1 MISCSCIFNPRTW
14 FEILMKVVFEHFVT
28 TWFPLSLCVSFI
40 QVLVNIG
47 NYFTFESVF
56 LSPRK
61 GVYSFNFHVIKVY
74 QSQTI
79 QVPTFSVF
87 TLQEFTK
94 KQKKTKPW
102 FWGKKRELKWINTAD
117 QNSQWLMELALVFLQ
132 VNTNRGR

>member
-1 MISCSCIFNPRTW
+1 MLHSGSPKRNGFQPIAVSLTDPSEKMIPLLVLNY
-14 FEILMKVVFEHFVT
+14 ILQLFKGMCPT
-28 TWFPLSLCVSFI
+28 FPTDSACFSFL

-79 QVPTFSVF
+79 QVF
-87 TLQEFTK
+87 
-94 KQKKTKPW
+94 
-102 FWGKKRELKWINTAD
+102 
-117 QNSQWLMELALVFLQ
+117 FLLLFFFILPQ
-132 VNTNRGR
+132 

>member
-1 MISCSCIFNPRTW
+1 MHFLNPPKTTVTCLANCVISVSDPRDTHSR
-14 FEILMKVVFEHFVT
+14 ESGMVDN
-28 TWFPLSLCVSFI
+28 SLYVITKAIRNNTLLKYWINKDCCHNTYCFCFFLFS

-79 QVPTFSVF
+79 QVLSSFSSHIIF
-87 TLQEFTK
+87 CK
-94 KQKKTKPW
+94 N
-102 FWGKKRELKWINTAD
+102 G
-117 QNSQWLMELALVFLQ
+117 
-132 VNTNRGR
+132 

>member
-1 MISCSCIFNPRTW
+1 MLF
-14 FEILMKVVFEHFVT
+14 F
-28 TWFPLSLCVSFI
+28 SLF

-79 QVPTFSVF
+79 QVPICLF
-87 TLQEFTK
+87 
-94 KQKKTKPW
+94 
-102 FWGKKRELKWINTAD
+102 
-117 QNSQWLMELALVFLQ
+117 NSQPLSDKMSSAG
-132 VNTNRGR
+132 TRA